1 MNTSNTTI
9 AAMRKIVA
17 ALDLDSKYGY
27 IGIRTQEMPFELGEM
42 AHVSRVWEDGEETD
56 AELPGVCVTSINSCV
71 IPQYYGEHI
80 AIVCGNNVEYGE
92 DVGELI
98 ITDPVVEYIVA

>member
-9 AAMRKIVA
+9 AAMRKIAA
-17 ALDLDSKYGY
+17 ALDLDSRYGY

-42 AHVSRVWEDGEETD
+42 AHVSHVWEDGEETN
-56 AELPGVCVTSINSCV
+56 AELPGVCATSINACV
-71 IPQYYGEHI
+71 FPRYYGEPV

-98 ITDPVVEYIVA
+98 IADPVVEYIFA